1 MKYNLFLGV
10 SLAIFSTFFYSGLN
24 ALIKVHATDIS
35 IPMLVFIQSLMAL
48 LMFTPI
54 LFKNGLR
61 SAKKIIATNKLPLH
75 IIRTVLSLLVSYLL
89 FSAVK
94 FIPLVN
100 AMLLTNSAP
109 LLVPLVAY
117 VFLAQKI
124 NHRFW
129 LPIMIGFLGIAVVL
143 QPDSRIFHPAALFAL
158 GSALF
163 LAATVVSIRRL
174 AATESSDTITF
185 YFFLLSTII
194 SGAVALFFWEPL
206 SLNIGLMLLMGIIY
220 FISQYLY
227 NIALCYA
234 NAQLV
239 SSLLYMNII
248 NSTVI
253 SALVWQIYPSTMT
266 LFGIGLTILGGILC
280 IRVEHQSNKKE
291 EKFSPILQLR
301 EKLEAR

>member
-10 SLAIFSTFFYSGLN
+10 SLTILSTFFYSGLN
-24 ALIKVHATDIS
+24 AMIKVHAADIS

-48 LMFTPI
+48 VMFSPV

-61 SAKKIIATNKLPLH
+61 SAKKIVATNKLPLH

-129 LPIMIGFLGIAVVL
+129 LPILIGFAGIAIVL
-143 QPDSRIFHPAALFAL
+143 QPDSRIFHPAALLAL
-158 GSALF
+158 GAALF
-163 LAATVVSIRRL
+163 LAATIVSIRRL

-185 YFFLLSTII
+185 YFFLLSTLI
-194 SGAVALFFWEPL
+194 SGAVALLFWEPL
-206 SLNIGLMLLMGIIY
+206 SMNIGGMLLMGVIY
-220 FISQYLY
+220 FVSQYLY

-239 SSLLYMNII
+239 SSLLYMNIV

-253 SALVWQIYPSTMT
+253 SAVVWQLYPSTLT
-266 LFGIGLTILGGILC
+266 LVGISLTVLGGIMC
-280 IRVEHQSNKKE
+280 IRVEHQSHRREVKVQDG
-291 EKFSPILQLR
+291 LQY
-301 EKLEAR
+301 ATSN

>member
-10 SLAIFSTFFYSGLN
+10 SLAILSTFFYSGLN
-24 ALIKVHATDIS
+24 AMIKVHAADIS

-48 LMFTPI
+48 MMFTPI
-54 LFKNGLR
+54 LFKNGIR
-61 SAKKIIATNKLPLH
+61 SAKKIVATNKLQLH
-75 IIRTVLSLLVSYLL
+75 ILRTVLSLLVSYLL

-129 LPIMIGFLGIAVVL
+129 IPILVGFAGIALVL
-143 QPDSRIFHPAALFAL
+143 QPDSRIFHPAALLAL
-158 GSALF
+158 ASALF
-163 LAATVVSIRRL
+163 LAATIVSIRRL
-174 AATESSDTITF
+174 AATESSETITF
-185 YFFLLSTII
+185 YFFILSTLI
-194 SGAVALFFWEPL
+194 SGVVALLFWEPFSL
-206 SLNIGLMLLMGIIY
+206 SIGIILLMGVIY

-239 SSLLYMNII
+239 GSLLYMNII

-253 SALVWQIYPSTMT
+253 SAVVWDLFPSTLTLLGICMT
-266 LFGIGLTILGGILC
+266 ALGGIMC
-280 IRVEHQSNKKE
+280 IRVEHQSHK
-291 EKFSPILQLR
+291 R
-301 EKLEAR
+301 ETKTEDGLLTYATSN